1 MDRDGR
7 NQQQLPIDDQTPGYR
22 HRHCR
27 KCGRP
32 LTRDSSR
39 FRGFGQH
46 CDPNRLPQAAAAHQV
61 EQDTLP
67 GT

>member
-1 MDRDGR
+1 MDRDDR
-7 NQQQLPIDDQTPGYR
+7 NQQQLLIDDQATGYR
-22 HRHCR
+22 HRYCR

-39 FRGFGQH
+39 FKGFGEH
-46 CDPNRLPQAAAAHQV
+46 CDPNRLPQAAAVHQV
-61 EQDTLP
+61 EQEPLP

>member
-1 MDRDGR
+1 MDRNSR
-7 NQQQLPIDDQTPGYR
+7 NQQQLPIDDQAPGYR
-22 HRHCR
+22 HRYCR

-39 FRGFGQH
+39 FRGYGEH
-46 CDPNRLPQAAAAHQV
+46 CDPNRLPQAAAVRQV
-61 EQDTLP
+61 EQDVIP